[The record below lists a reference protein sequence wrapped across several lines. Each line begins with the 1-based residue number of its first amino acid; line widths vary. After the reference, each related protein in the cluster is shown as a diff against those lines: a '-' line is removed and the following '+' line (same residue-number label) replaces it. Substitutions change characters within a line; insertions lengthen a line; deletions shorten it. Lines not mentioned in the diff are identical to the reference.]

1 VVSCTGEV
9 LAARAAAGQQLS
21 ASGDL
26 LRGCLAVVD
35 AYLTFARGML
45 LSSPTVPVALDWAV
59 AAAGL
64 REKEPVSASLGFL
77 SHLLGAKAK
86 ARGLGGHSP
95 GAAGAAAA
103 AAAAMAAR
111 AGGHANGGAAPAAAA
126 AAGNGDT
133 DDCGAAALQ
142 SVVAPKLEGLVSVLV
157 LALCDTAPR
166 QLLRALSNVLH
177 LLLSSPVWRGPAAAC
192 LLRCLQSPELP
203 GKKGPWVCCMWA
215 ASIAVFDKLKCMST
229 PVLCC
234 PVPFPL
240 QKQSLLS
247 SCVYCTLPFSQ
258 RLPLRPVCLQVWPAA
273 ASSLQTQ
280 RHLRGC
286 CCRSPCC
293 RGGASTP
300 WCATLRAYHAGRPPA
315 MC

>member
-1 VVSCTGEV
+1 VGFAAGVVSCTGEV

-86 ARGLGGHSP
+86 VRGPGSHSP
-95 GAAGAAAA
+95 GGAAAAA

-111 AGGHANGGAAPAAAA
+111 AGAHANGGASPAAAA
-126 AAGNGDT
+126 AVNGDT

-177 LLLSSPVWRGPAAAC
+177 LLLSSPVWRGPAATC
-192 LLRCLQSPELP
+192 FLRCLQSPDLP
-203 GKKGPWVCCMWA
+203 GKGGPLGVA
-215 ASIAVFDKLKCMST
+215 AMRAGCTNMFAMSST
-229 PVLCC
+229 PVLSRPC
-234 PVPFPL
+234 VP
-240 QKQSLLS
+240 
-247 SCVYCTLPFSQ
+247 
-258 RLPLRPVCLQVWPAA
+258 
-273 ASSLQTQ
+273 
-280 RHLRGC
+280 
-286 CCRSPCC
+286 
-293 RGGASTP
+293 
-300 WCATLRAYHAGRPPA
+300 
-315 MC
+315 